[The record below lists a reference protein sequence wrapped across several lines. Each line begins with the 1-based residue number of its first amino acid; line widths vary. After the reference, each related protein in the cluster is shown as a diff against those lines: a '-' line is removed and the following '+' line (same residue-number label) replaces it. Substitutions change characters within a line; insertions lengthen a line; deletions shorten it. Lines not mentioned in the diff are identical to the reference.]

1 MYQGNEVF
9 QLSWK
14 HKLAT
19 VKSFKAHI
27 SSVSPLSEQ
36 LANTWNISFET
47 LYSGQ
52 FTYQLSW

>member
-19 VKSFKAHI
+19 VKSFKAH
-27 SSVSPLSEQ
+27 SFFQNLPPL
-36 LANTWNISFET
+36 LTN
-47 LYSGQ
+47 
-52 FTYQLSW
+52 

>member
-19 VKSFKAHI
+19 VKSLKAHI

-36 LANTWNISFET
+36 LAN
-47 LYSGQ
+47 G
-52 FTYQLSW
+52 